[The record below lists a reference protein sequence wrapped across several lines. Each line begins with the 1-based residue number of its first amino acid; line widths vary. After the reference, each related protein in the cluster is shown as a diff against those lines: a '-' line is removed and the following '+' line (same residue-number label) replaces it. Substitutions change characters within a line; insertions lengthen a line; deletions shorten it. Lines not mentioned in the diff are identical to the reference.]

1 MSCAYVL
8 GHDPVS
14 HSPVELIFFSQ
25 LLALGQG
32 LTDVLGHSLQ
42 VSHHLVML
50 HLKHECLKVDPV
62 GGHGQGT
69 NCPMN

>member
-1 MSCAYVL
+1 M
-8 GHDPVS
+8 
-14 HSPVELIFFSQ
+14 
-25 LLALGQG
+25 LALVQG

-69 NCPMN
+69 NCPVN